1 MCFFNKTIYFFNLE
15 LKVHRDTGSSPVL
28 STKLKKNEC
37 LCIHKKKMLIESL
50 PSLPVKILPRS
61 INCIYKVRIPMRIK

>member
-28 STKLKKNEC
+28 STKLQKRM
-37 LCIHKKKMLIESL
+37 IIYSYKKMLIENL